1 MRKIGD
7 RVSVAGHV
15 GTLIEPDEALLA
27 SREILRK
34 RPGEYW
40 CVKFDGPGPYKDGY
54 GIYHH
59 STFMIYTLPV
69 RR

>member
-7 RVSVAGHV
+7 RVSVEGHI
-15 GTLIEPDEALLA
+15 GTLIEPDEVVLA

-34 RPGEYW
+34 RPGEYL
-40 CVKFDGPGPYKDGY
+40 CVKFDGPGPYGDGY
-54 GIYHH
+54 GVYHN
-59 STFMIYTLPV
+59 STFKIYTLPV